1 MASTYSTSLRIEQIG
16 KGEQT
21 GTWDVTS
28 NRNLGTLLEHAISGV
43 LAVSMTDANKTLT
56 TVNGNTDE
64 ARYAVLNVTGTISVQ
79 RDIIIP
85 AVTKTYVV
93 RNATTGGFA
102 LRIKTSGGTGVTI
115 ANGITTHVF
124 CNGTDCFEV
133 FKPTTITSQNVTDAL
148 GFTPYNAT
156 NPSNYI
162 TATALSPY
170 APLASPAL
178 TGTPTTTEPPSDS
191 NNTRIA
197 TTAFVVAKIAAA
209 TAGVSSFNGR
219 QGAVTLSSGDVTGAL
234 TYTPANKAGDAFSGN
249 VSTTGTLTADQRI
262 FGRGAAS
269 NNGLGKI
276 IVQQGGSPPAMSQG
290 DICFIYD

>member
-43 LAVSMTDANKTLT
+43 LACTMTDANKTLT

-64 ARYAVLNVTGTISVQ
+64 ARYAVLNVTGTLSAQ

-85 AVTKTYVV
+85 GVTKTYVV
-93 RNATTGGFA
+93 RNATTGGFSI
-102 LRIKTSGGTGVTI
+102 RIKTSGGAAITV
-115 ANGITTHVF
+115 ANGITAHVF
-124 CNGTDCFEV
+124 CNGTDTYEV
-133 FKPTTITSQNVTDAL
+133 YKPTTISSGDVTTAL

-156 NPSNYI
+156 NPSGYI
-162 TATALSPY
+162 TSSALSPY

-178 TGTPTTTEPPSDS
+178 TGTPTTTEPASDS
-191 NNTRIA
+191 NSTRIA
-197 TTAFVVAKIAAA
+197 TTAFVVAKIAAS

-219 QGAVTLSSGDVTGAL
+219 TGAVSLTSGDVTGAL
-234 TYTPANKAGDAFSGN
+234 TFTPANKAGDTFTGAVSG
-249 VSTTGTLTADQRI
+249 TTWTGSGRV
-262 FGRGAAS
+262 FGNGATS

-276 IVQQGGSPPAMSQG
+276 IVQSGGSPPAMTQG
-290 DICFIYD
+290 DICFIY